1 MSITTTKQFIDFL
14 FLLSKFNFSKNKPRT
29 FFRFLAYSSV
39 YTVLSAFNFFT
50 SSRESPEILAIS
62 SRAYFPA
69 ASIRSATSFK
79 ESPPDGSTTSSAGG
93 LDKPFQGIVA
103 FPPKG
108 GLTNLSTCYW
118 WPLKS
123 GILLLLPGISLHSIP
138 LILFGNIFFI
148 VYSFTFPNV
157 SQ

>member
-79 ESPPDGSTTSSAGG
+79 DSILISSIILHISLTPFGFSFRYRVRFAINSKFISSALVQLKSCMSFPIAESPRYS
-93 LDKPFQGIVA
+93 PF
-103 FPPKG
+103 
-108 GLTNLSTCYW
+108 T
-118 WPLKS
+118 
-123 GILLLLPGISLHSIP
+123 
-138 LILFGNIFFI
+138 
-148 VYSFTFPNV
+148 
-157 SQ
+157 